1 MKPVQVIEV
10 RMWGSRVGAVAP
22 DPRLDCYAFA
32 YDPAW
37 RRKDIEVA
45 PLTMPLSD
53 RRDTFVFPVLPRE
66 TYLGLPA
73 LLADALPDDFGNAL
87 IDAWMATKGIEKS
100 SITVLDRL
108 AYMGMRG
115 MGALEF
121 RPMRGSHKESATPV
135 AMKALVEEARR
146 LVQGNF
152 SVDNETKAALA
163 NIIKVGTSA
172 GGARAKA
179 VITWNPNTDEV
190 RSGQFDAA
198 PGFEHWLLKFD
209 GVGKDK
215 ELGTGEGYG
224 RIEYAYSLMA
234 KAAGITMSSCRLLE
248 ENGRAH
254 FMTKRFD
261 RDVTRGQTRK
271 HHVQTLC
278 AMNHLD
284 FRQRG
289 THAYAQLFLTI
300 ARLNLGDEAVSQ
312 AFRRMAF
319 NVMARNCD
327 DHTKNLAFR
336 LKQGRSWE
344 LAPAYDVTHAFNPK
358 GEWTY
363 QHLMSVNG
371 KFQGITRDDLLADA
385 DRFSVRKPLEILA
398 EVRAALENWLEFTL
412 NAGLETSLRDR
423 VASDF
428 RLV

>member
-53 RRDTFVFPVLPRE
+53 RRNTFVFPVLPRE

-179 VITWNPNTDEV
+179 VIAWNPKTDEV
-190 RSGQFDAA
+190 RSGQFDTAL
-198 PGFEHWLLKFD
+198 GFEHWLLKFD

-327 DHTKNLAFR
+327 DHTKNFAFR

-371 KFQGITRDDLLADA
+371 NFQGITRDDLLADA
-385 DRFSVRKPLEILA
+385 DRFSVRKPRDILA
-398 EVRAALENWLEFTL
+398 EVRAALENWPEFAL
-412 NAGLETSLRDR
+412 QAGMETALRDR

>member
-261 RDVTRGQTRK
+261 RDITRGQTRK